1 MRIVNFYFYL
11 FMHAAC
17 FFRTRGEFS
26 TIFASYLIAKI
37 LCGHKGTMK
46 YSDLFPH
53 FAYVFWFSRVVS
65 YTEGNMFLYI
75 FLCYILFLVLA
86 CSKCKFFWLWNAPL
100 VGNCSRIVLNLQFKV
115 LHKKAGRQWRKGG
128 DWKKVLLSWPKLQ
141 VQREFCLLLSAY
153 SGQLRVCCS
162 CLPASHRHPPSTMA
176 ISKSAFLKALANCP
190 KSVKSFCMLAYSL
203 SCK

>member
-1 MRIVNFYFYL
+1 MLHVSSTEP
-11 FMHAAC
+11 AANSQLSSND
-17 FFRTRGEFS
+17 FFAT
-26 TIFASYLIAKI
+26 YLIAKI
-37 LCGHKGTMK
+37 LCAHKGTMK

-53 FAYVFWFSRVVS
+53 FAYVCRLSRVLS
-65 YTEGNMFLYI
+65 YAAGNI
-75 FLCYILFLVLA
+75 FLFIFFFFFILVLA

-115 LHKKAGRQWRKGG
+115 FHKKAGGHWREGG
-128 DWKKVLLSWPKLQ
+128 DRKKVLLSWPKLQ

-162 CLPASHRHPPSTMA
+162 CLPPTPPTMA

-190 KSVKSFCMLAYSL
+190 KSVKSFCMLAYRL

>member
-1 MRIVNFYFYL
+1 M
-11 FMHAAC
+11 
-17 FFRTRGEFS
+17 FS
-26 TIFASYLIAKI
+26 GFLESCHMQKATFSCIF
-37 LCGHKGTMK
+37 
-46 YSDLFPH
+46 
-53 FAYVFWFSRVVS
+53 
-65 YTEGNMFLYI
+65 

-100 VGNCSRIVLNLQFKV
+100 VGHCSRIVLNLQFKV
-115 LHKKAGRQWRKGG
+115 LHKKAGGQWRKGG